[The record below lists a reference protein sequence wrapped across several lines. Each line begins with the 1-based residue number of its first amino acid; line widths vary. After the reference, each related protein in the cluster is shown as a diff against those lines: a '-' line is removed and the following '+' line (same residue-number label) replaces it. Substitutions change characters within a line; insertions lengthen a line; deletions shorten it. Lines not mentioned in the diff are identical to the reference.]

1 MKFLNVLH
9 VKNILFLQKNY
20 HHIFLE
26 IFVIHAA
33 VNIYILYMTPDN
45 NFYMCILCENIC
57 LIPIQI
63 INFINNYN
71 KDKDIYFENIE
82 TKEVDF
88 YNVCKNCY
96 DSDNILNDDEIIL
109 KKHVVSLP

>member
-1 MKFLNVLH
+1 
-9 VKNILFLQKNY
+9 
-20 HHIFLE
+20 
-26 IFVIHAA
+26 
-33 VNIYILYMTPDN
+33 MTSDN
-45 NFYMCILCENIC
+45 NFYMCILCENIY

-71 KDKDIYFENIE
+71 KEKDIYFENNE

>member
-1 MKFLNVLH
+1 M
-9 VKNILFLQKNY
+9 
-20 HHIFLE
+20 E

-33 VNIYILYMTPDN
+33 VNICILYMTSDN
-45 NFYMCILCENIC
+45 NFYIYILCENIY

-63 INFINNYN
+63 INFVNNYN

-88 YNVCKNCY
+88 YNVFKNCY
-96 DSDNILNDDEIIL
+96 GSDNILNDDEIIL
-109 KKHVVSLP
+109 KKHVVSLS